1 MALLA
6 LAGCAADPAPHEQMR
21 LSEQALEQAKAV
33 GATDEVAE
41 LKLAEDKLARARSN
55 MASESYRDARLRAEQ
70 AELDARLAEARVLTL
85 KSQEQLSLLQSRV
98 NRLRKQL
105 GEQQCVRSS
114 PWWPW
119 CVQVCWGCRAAPAS
133 AAKPPS
139 TRPPPVSRQ

>member
-21 LSEQALEQAKAV
+21 LSEQALDQAKAV

-105 GEQQCVRSS
+105 GEQQ
-114 PWWPW
+114 
-119 CVQVCWGCRAAPAS
+119 
-133 AAKPPS
+133 
-139 TRPPPVSRQ
+139 

>member
-41 LKLAEDKLARARSN
+41 LELAEDKLARARSN

-105 GEQQCVRSS
+105 GEQQ
-114 PWWPW
+114 
-119 CVQVCWGCRAAPAS
+119 
-133 AAKPPS
+133 
-139 TRPPPVSRQ
+139 